1 MGLVPTTRTA
11 RTKTPRMIPVAALS
25 AMLAYVHVFLN
36 PADAASFAKRW
47 RPQIAAGQ
55 LVSVTGID
63 QYTRACVAL
72 HSERCTGAVVQLPA
86 NNEPPCLYVLHRNR
100 TVNTAGDVQVV
111 SILRQ
116 KTTSM
121 IPHMRALREWYGARS
136 LNDIH
141 GNNLPDATEREF
153 WDLSGMDA

>member
-1 MGLVPTTRTA
+1 MVPVVT
-11 RTKTPRMIPVAALS
+11 LS
-25 AMLAYVHVFLN
+25 AVFAYVHVFLN
-36 PADAASFAKRW
+36 PTDALSFARRW
-47 RPQIAAGQ
+47 RPQVVAGQ
-55 LVSVTGID
+55 LVSVGGIE

-72 HSERCTGAVVQLPA
+72 HSERCTGAVVQLPSD
-86 NNEPPCLYVLHRNR
+86 NEPPCLYILHDRNR
-100 TVNTAGDVQVV
+100 TVDTADGVQLV

-116 KTTSM
+116 KKTSM

-141 GNNLPDATEREF
+141 GNKLPDATEREF